1 MTTEIEE
8 KVAQLGDSVRKLQDE
23 LARVIVGQE
32 SVIEDVLL
40 VMISGGHTLLEWVP
54 GLGKTRL
61 VRALA
66 GALDLSFSR
75 LQFTP
80 DLMPS
85 DITGTRVAVQDER
98 GQTVLDFQR
107 GPIFA
112 NVILA
117 DEVNRATPRTQSAML
132 EAMQERSVT
141 IAGTTHILEEP
152 FFVLATQNPLEMDGT
167 YPLPEAQLDR
177 FLFKLHVDHP
187 SAQELHQILER
198 TTGWEEPSI
207 ERVLGREDLM
217 ELRKIA
223 LDVPVAPHVRDYVV
237 RLVQATHPG
246 RPEAPEEVTRYVR
259 YGASP
264 RGAQAMERTAK
275 VRAVLRGRFAVA
287 PDDVR
292 AVALPALRHRLIRS
306 FEGEAEGISTD
317 RIITTLL
324 NHVSE
329 ESP

>member
-8 KVAQLGDSVRKLQDE
+8 KVAHLGDAARRLQEE

-32 SVIEDVLL
+32 SVIEEVLL
-40 VMISGGHTLLEWVP
+40 VMIAGGHTLLEGVP

-66 GALDLSFSR
+66 SALDLSFAR

-85 DITGTRVAVQDER
+85 DITGTRVAIQDER

-141 IAGTTHILEEP
+141 IAGTTHTLEEP

-177 FLFKLHVDHP
+177 FLFKLHVGHP
-187 SAQELHQILER
+187 TSQELHQILER

-207 ERVLGREDLM
+207 DRVLGSEDLM

-237 RLVQATHPG
+237 RLVQGTHPD
-246 RPEAPEEVTRYVR
+246 RSEAPEEVQRYVR

-317 RIITTLL
+317 RIISTLL
-324 NHVSE
+324 NHISE